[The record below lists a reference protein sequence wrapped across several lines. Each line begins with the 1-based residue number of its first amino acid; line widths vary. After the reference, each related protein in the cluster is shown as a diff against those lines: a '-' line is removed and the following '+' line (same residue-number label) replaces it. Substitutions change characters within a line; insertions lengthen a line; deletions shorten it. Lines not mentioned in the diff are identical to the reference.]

1 MNYPKV
7 CVVTVTYGNRFHL
20 LKQVVD
26 AALKEGVCKIIVVDN
41 NSEPKSREKLKEYE
55 KKLGSQKIKV
65 LYLDD
70 NYGSAGGFKRGLEEA
85 YNAPECEFILLL
97 DDDNVL
103 EKDSISK
110 SWYLISYLK
119 DLNYNYMLSFCRK
132 DREDCIKFISEDCIK
147 VYLPNNFC
155 GFSLRRYIK
164 DKIITKITK
173 SSKKRLYFKEL
184 HSLYP
189 IDVAPYG
196 GLLFHKSIL
205 SKIGYPRE
213 DFYLYADDHEFT
225 YRFTKSGGVIFLC
238 GEIKLKDIDV
248 TTIFKGKIISY
259 YDKEF
264 PEYKFYYQ
272 IRNHTFF
279 SKYFITS
286 NLIFYTNLFIFLLIN
301 FKQLFKVSDKKI
313 FFKRYIVLLKAIKD
327 GLNGILGKRQ
337 NYE

>member
-7 CVVTVTYGNRFHL
+7 CVVTVTYGNRFNF

-26 AALKEGVCKIIVVDN
+26 AALKENVYKVIVVDN
-41 NSEPKSREKLKEYE
+41 NSEPESREKLKEYE

-85 YNAPECEFILLL
+85 YNDPECEFVLLL

-110 SWYLISYLK
+110 SGYLISYLK
-119 DLNYNYMLSFCRK
+119 DLNYNYMIRFYRK
-132 DREDCIKFISEDCIK
+132 NVEHFIKFINEFYIT

-164 DKIITKITK
+164 DKIINKITK
-173 SSKKRLYFKEL
+173 SSKKQLYFKEL
-184 HSLYP
+184 HFLRP

-238 GEIKLKDIDV
+238 SEIKVEDIDV
-248 TTIFKGKIISY
+248 STIFKGKIISY
-259 YDKEF
+259 YDNEF

-279 SKYFITS
+279 SKYFIT
-286 NLIFYTNLFIFLLIN
+286 NKLIFYINLFIFLLIN
-301 FKQLFKVSDKKI
+301 FNQLFKVSDKKI
-313 FFKRYIVLLKAIKD
+313 FFKRYIVLLKAIRD
-327 GLNGILGKRQ
+327 GLKGMLGKRQ

>member
-20 LKQVVD
+20 LKQVVES
-26 AALKEGVCKIIVVDN
+26 ALVEGVYKVIVVDN
-41 NSEPKSREKLKEYE
+41 NSEPESREKIKEYE

-85 YNAPECEFILLL
+85 YNDPECEFILLL

-119 DLNYNYMLSFCRK
+119 DLNYNYMLSFYRK
-132 DREDCIKFISEDCIK
+132 DLEDFSKFINEFYIT

-173 SSKKRLYFKEL
+173 LRKKQLYFEEL
-184 HSLYP
+184 YSLHP

-213 DFYLYADDHEFT
+213 DFYLYGDDHEFT

-238 GEIKLKDIDV
+238 GGINIKDIDK
-248 TTIFKGKIISY
+248 TTIFKGKIILY

-264 PEYKFYYQ
+264 PEDKFYYQ

-279 SKYFITS
+279 SKYFITN
-286 NLIFYTNLFIFLLIN
+286 NLIFCTNLFIFLLIN
-301 FKQLFKVSDKKI
+301 FKQLFKVPDKKV
-313 FFKRYIVLLKAIKD
+313 FFRRYIILLKAIKD
-327 GLNGILGKRQ
+327 GLNGILGKR
-337 NYE
+337 